1 MNFGK
6 WIVVAFIA
14 FAGFIATLVA
24 VCVRQD
30 INLVSD
36 DYYREEL
43 LHQEKISF
51 IQNANQLRERPEI
64 SIDGSMVTVS
74 FSDFNKIE
82 KGELM
87 ILRPSD
93 NKLDRRFRV
102 ESSSNPVQQFP
113 LSEWSKGLYRASMQW
128 TMEGKVFYVEKIIV
142 L

>member
-14 FAGFIATLVA
+14 FAGFIATLVT

-36 DYYREEL
+36 DYYRREL

-51 IQNANQLRERPEI
+51 IENANQLQARPEI
-64 SIDGSMVTVS
+64 SIEGSVVKVS
-74 FSDFNKIE
+74 FSDFNKVE
-82 KGELM
+82 KGELT

-93 NKLDRRFRV
+93 NKLDRRFRI
-102 ESSSNPVQQFP
+102 ESSSNSVQQFP
-113 LSEWSKGLYRASMQW
+113 LSQWSKGLYRASMQW
-128 TMEGKVFYVEKIIV
+128 TMEGKEFYVEKVIV

>member
-6 WIVVAFIA
+6 WIVVAFVV
-14 FAGFIATLVA
+14 FAGFIATLVT

-36 DYYREEL
+36 DYYKKEL
-43 LHQEKISF
+43 RHQEKISY
-51 IQNANQLRERPEI
+51 IENANQLQIRPEI
-64 SIDGSMVTVS
+64 SIEGSVVKVS
-74 FSDFNKIE
+74 FSDFDKIE

-93 NKLDRRFRV
+93 NKLDRRFRLQ
-102 ESSSNPVQQFP
+102 SSPAPVQQFP

-128 TMEGKVFYVEKIIV
+128 TMEGKEFYIEKVIV

>member
-6 WIVVAFIA
+6 WIVVAFVV
-14 FAGFIATLVA
+14 FAGFIATLVT

-36 DYYREEL
+36 DYYKKEL
-43 LHQEKISF
+43 RHQEKISY
-51 IQNANQLRERPEI
+51 IENANQLQIRPEI
-64 SIDGSMVTVS
+64 SIEGSVVKVS
-74 FSDFNKIE
+74 FSDFDKIE

-93 NKLDRRFRV
+93 NKLDRRFRL
-102 ESSSNPVQQFP
+102 ESSPATVQQFP

-128 TMEGKVFYVEKIIV
+128 TMEGKEFYIEKVIV

>member
-6 WIVVAFIA
+6 WIVVAFVV
-14 FAGFIATLVA
+14 FAGFIATLVT

-36 DYYREEL
+36 DYYKKEL
-43 LHQEKISF
+43 RHQEKISY
-51 IQNANQLRERPEI
+51 IENANQLQIRPEI
-64 SIDGSMVTVS
+64 SIEGSVVKVS
-74 FSDFNKIE
+74 FSDFDKIE

-93 NKLDRRFRV
+93 NKLDRRFRL
-102 ESSSNPVQQFP
+102 ESSPALVQQFP

-128 TMEGKVFYVEKIIV
+128 TMEGKEFYIEKVIV